1 MEGHTEKNREQ
12 KEEQRAKSGPQR
24 IEETL
29 RDEKIREHE
38 RGIEE
43 HSKWDKR
50 KKNEKGEK
58 RSEGK
63 RRDLTTE
70 EIDR

>member
-43 HSKWDKR
+43 
-50 KKNEKGEK
+50 
-58 RSEGK
+58 
-63 RRDLTTE
+63 
-70 EIDR
+70 